1 MHGHLIRAD
10 GKLGWPTLV
19 GCPRH
24 QRRQGRQGGGQGS
37 WQGRQLWGQH
47 LKAHH
52 GALEPQAAAQ
62 LGAGEHQGAGRASH
76 PRLAHPTRAGG
87 GEHFD
92 ALGTADLAKRLLQL
106 LGLQAQLPGVHRAV
120 LIKIGHAHQVGK
132 LLAPEITAV
141 FGAATGA
148 AVKNSVGQA
157 GTKHQHLAAGANHRL
172 TG

>member
-1 MHGHLIRAD
+1 MHGHLIRGD
-10 GKLGWPTLV
+10 GRLGS
-19 GCPRH
+19 PRH
-24 QRRQGRQGGGQGS
+24 QRRQGRQGGR
-37 WQGRQLWGQH
+37 QGRQLWGQH

-87 GEHFD
+87 GEHID

-106 LGLQAQLPGVHRAV
+106 LGLQAQLPGMHRAV
-120 LIKIGHAHQVGK
+120 LIKVGHAHQVRK
-132 LLAPEITAV
+132 LLAPEIAAV
-141 FGAATGA
+141 FGATTGA
-148 AVKNSVGQA
+148 AVKHRVCQA